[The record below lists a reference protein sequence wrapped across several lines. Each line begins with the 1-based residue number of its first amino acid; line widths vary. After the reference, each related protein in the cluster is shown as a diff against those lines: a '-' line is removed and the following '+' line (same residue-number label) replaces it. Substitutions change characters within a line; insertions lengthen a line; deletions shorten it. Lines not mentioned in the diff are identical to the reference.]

1 MKALEY
7 VDAGFVV
14 SIDIETVRLSETF
27 GDLPNHL
34 QAAWEY
40 KHKQDGVV
48 PDWEEL
54 YELWV
59 KSASLYAEFSKVCA
73 VSLVLARPGKAPVC
87 KQYVSESELMILK
100 TLANDLNA
108 YAKADSKY
116 TLIGHSAKFFD
127 YPFLFKR
134 YIINGLLIPSLLDTS
149 AQKPWES
156 KLLCTNDLWKSAGA
170 FNTPGSSLQA
180 LCAALNVPTSKVDL
194 VGDQVG
200 QAYFNGELIRIADYC
215 NLDAIACLN
224 VFRKFKRL
232 PIFSF
237 DEVKYVNKDE
247 VLEPVPFLT
256 HIHKTKILT
265 QEQAE
270 KIAEF
275 CEDLNVEEINNV
287 KLILESALVNS
298 KGKLA
303 AEHADF
309 IDSL

>member
-1 MKALEY
+1 MKAIEFIDASY
-7 VDAGFVV
+7 VIG
-14 SIDIETVRLSETF
+14 IDIETVRLTEKF
-27 GDLPNHL
+27 DDLPEHL
-34 QAAWEY
+34 QSAWEY

-48 PDWEEL
+48 PAWEEL
-54 YELWV
+54 AALWE
-59 KSASLYAEFSKVCA
+59 KNASLYAEFSKVCA
-73 VSLVLARPGKAPVC
+73 VSLVLARSGKAPKC
-87 KQYVSESELMILK
+87 KQYVSDNELMILK
-100 TLANDLNA
+100 TLANDLNS
-108 YAKADSKY
+108 YAKADSRY

-134 YIINGLLIPSLLDTS
+134 YIINGLQVPGLLDTS

-156 KLLCTNDLWKSAGA
+156 KLLCTNELWKSAGA

-200 QAYFNGELIRIADYC
+200 KAFFEGELIRIADYC

-232 PIFSF
+232 ETFEF
-237 DEVKYVNKDE
+237 DEVEYANKNE

-256 HIHKTKILT
+256 QIHKTKILT

-270 KIAEF
+270 QIANF
-275 CEDLNVEEINNV
+275 CDTLSVDEINNV
-287 KLILESALVNS
+287 KLILEAALVNS
-298 KGKLA
+298 KGKLKP
-303 AEHADF
+303 EHADF
-309 IDSL
+309 IDQL